1 MSDQIGGLTGV
12 LVWTTPERF
21 QTVRDF
27 YVDTLELTPRHDREH
42 FVNFQWAAPGPV
54 EGDPRP
60 DDLRLTIS
68 VHPQVDGPTREPL
81 RIMINLL
88 VDDIHAVA
96 ERLRA
101 QGVAFTREPEQ
112 ESWGGWIATMHD
124 PDGNT
129 VQLLQP

>member
-1 MSDQIGGLTGV
+1 GGLTGV
-12 LVWTTPERF
+12 LIWTTPERF
-21 QTVRDF
+21 GALRDF
-27 YVDTLELTPRHDREH
+27 YVDTLGLIPRHDREH
-42 FVNFQWAAPGPV
+42 FVNFQWATPTSI

-68 VHPQVDGPTREPL
+68 VHPEIEGATREPL

-88 VDDIHAVA
+88 VEVIHAA
-96 ERLRA
+96 AARLRA
-101 QGVAFTREPEQ
+101 QGVEFARAPEQ